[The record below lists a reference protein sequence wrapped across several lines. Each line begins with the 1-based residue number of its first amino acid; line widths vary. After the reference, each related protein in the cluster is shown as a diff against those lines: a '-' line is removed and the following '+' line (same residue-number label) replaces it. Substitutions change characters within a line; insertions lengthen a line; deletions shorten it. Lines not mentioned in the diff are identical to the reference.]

1 MWGKGLCVSI
11 WFSQRHSLMNLSCP
25 HCLRQFQR
33 RSILILWSTCLFYE
47 GTILFWPPWLCN
59 VSWIQEFWSLQLVF
73 VLSTA
78 VTVPSLLWF
87 SLNFRILFSP
97 WKECSWERSVVAPAC
112 VWACGILM
120 KEDQDHA
127 GWQQRVPSWPRI
139 ESETLSQN
147 QAKTKVQMLLKFLE
161 LYGIDRS
168 PSLVWTFNQ
177 Y

>member
-11 WFSQRHSLMNLSCP
+11 WFSQRHSLMNLSWP
-25 HCLRQFQR
+25 HCLHQFQR
-33 RSILILWSTCLFYE
+33 LSILMLWSTCLFYE

-59 VSWIQEFWSLQLVF
+59 VSWIQEYD
-73 VLSTA
+73 
-78 VTVPSLLWF
+78 PSSWFLCLALLWLFPAFCGSVWILGFF
-87 SLNFRILFSP
+87 SLPAKHAPGSGALWPLPMRERVGFWWRKIQTTLGDNREFRVGL
-97 WKECSWERSVVAPAC
+97 
-112 VWACGILM
+112 G
-120 KEDQDHA
+120 
-127 GWQQRVPSWPRI
+127 

-161 LYGIDRS
+161 LYGIDGS

>member
-25 HCLRQFQR
+25 HCLHQFQR

-78 VTVPSLLWF
+78 VIVPSLLWF

-97 WKECSWERSVVAPAC
+97 CKECSREQGVVAPAC
-112 VWACGILM
+112 VWAYGILM
-120 KEDQDHA
+120 KDQDHA
-127 GWQQRVPSWPRI
+127 GLQQRVPSWPRVGVRPC
-139 ESETLSQN
+139 LR
-147 QAKTKVQMLLKFLE
+147 TKQKQKYKCYLNFWNCTE
-161 LYGIDRS
+161 LIGVLR
-168 PSLVWTFNQ
+168 
-177 Y
+177 